1 MSLSSAASVARSGL
15 NAVAAETSALSRNIS
30 GTGDTAIYSRKI
42 ANVVSTL
49 HGSQVASVTRASSR
63 AVFENVLSAT
73 SAFATQDAISAG
85 LDALNRTIGDVASS
99 DADATSSASSP
110 AALLSQFTN
119 ALQLYQASPGNST
132 LAGGAVSAAKALAGG
147 LNSAA
152 ATISYVREQADSDM
166 AASIQTINSLL
177 VQFKTANTAIVYGTA
192 IGADTTDAQDQRDNI
207 LTQLAQEVGIATT
220 VGANSDMS
228 IYTDSGV
235 TLFQG
240 GIARAVTFAAT
251 NVYTAAAVGNAV
263 YVDGVAVT
271 GGAAPMPIATGA
283 LAGFAALRDDLSVTY
298 QAQLDALA
306 EALINVFTESDQ
318 VGSGP
323 SLPGLFTTAG
333 ATSLPANING
343 LAAQV
348 MVNASVDPNQGGDA
362 NLLRDGG
369 ISDPGN
375 LDYLFNASGDASYGE
390 RLSQLLDNLSATRT
404 FGTAGGIATNVSLSD
419 YASGSA
425 SWLEAARARVSSQGA
440 YQDALLSTATTAL
453 SNATG
458 VNLDDEMSKMLDLE
472 QSYSASAKLIATIDG
487 MFQALLTAI

>member
-1 MSLSSAASVARSGL
+1 LAA
-15 NAVAAETSALSRNIS
+15 
-30 GTGDTAIYSRKI
+30 
-42 ANVVSTL
+42 
-49 HGSQVASVTRASSR
+49 
-63 AVFENVLSAT
+63 
-73 SAFATQDAISAG
+73 
-85 LDALNRTIGDVASS
+85 
-99 DADATSSASSP
+99 
-110 AALLSQFTN
+110 
-119 ALQLYQASPGNST
+119 
-132 LAGGAVSAAKALAGG
+132 GAVSAAKALAGG

-152 ATISYVREQADSDM
+152 ATISHVREQADSDM
-166 AASIQTINSLL
+166 AASIQTVNSLL
-177 VQFKTANTAIVYGTA
+177 VRFETVNTAIVYGTA
-192 IGADTTDAQDQRDNI
+192 TGADTTDAQDQRDNI
-207 LTQLAQEVGIATT
+207 LMQLAQEVGIATT
-220 VGANSDMS
+220 VGANNDTS

-251 NVYTAAAVGNAV
+251 NVYTASAVGNAG

-323 SLPGLFTTAG
+323 SLPGLFTTPG
-333 ATSLPANING
+333 ATSLPPTVNE
-343 LAAQV
+343 LAAQITV
-348 MVNASVDPNQGGDA
+348 SASVDPNQGGDA

-375 LDYLFNASGDASYGE
+375 SDYSFNASGDASYGE
-390 RLSQLLDNLSATRT
+390 RLSQLLDNLSATRS

-425 SWLEAARARVSSQGA
+425 SWLEAARAGVSSQGA
-440 YQDALLSTATTAL
+440 YQDALRSTATTAL

>member
-1 MSLSSAASVARSGL
+1 
-15 NAVAAETSALSRNIS
+15 
-30 GTGDTAIYSRKI
+30 
-42 ANVVSTL
+42 
-49 HGSQVASVTRASSR
+49 
-63 AVFENVLSAT
+63 
-73 SAFATQDAISAG
+73 
-85 LDALNRTIGDVASS
+85 
-99 DADATSSASSP
+99 
-110 AALLSQFTN
+110 
-119 ALQLYQASPGNST
+119 
-132 LAGGAVSAAKALAGG
+132 
-147 LNSAA
+147 
-152 ATISYVREQADSDM
+152 
-166 AASIQTINSLL
+166 
-177 VQFKTANTAIVYGTA
+177 
-192 IGADTTDAQDQRDNI
+192 
-207 LTQLAQEVGIATT
+207 
-220 VGANSDMS
+220 
-228 IYTDSGV
+228 
-235 TLFQG
+235 LFQG
-240 GIARAVTFAAT
+240 GIARAATFAAT
-251 NVYTAAAVGNAV
+251 NVYTASTVGNAI

-283 LAGFAALRDDLSVTY
+283 LAGFAALRDDLSATY

-333 ATSLPANING
+333 ATSLPANVNG

-375 LDYLFNASGDASYGE
+375 LDYSFNASGDASYGE
-390 RLSQLLDNLSATRT
+390 RLSQLLDNLSATWT
-404 FGTAGGIATNVSLSD
+404 FGTAGGIATNVSLRD